1 MSIVDSYGLDLK
13 KPTEV
18 LSTLCVLASCEE
30 PQLQVAIRGDQRLV
44 DKINADV
51 NKLLLGSSAT

>member
-1 MSIVDSYGLDLK
+1 MNHADSYGLDLN

-18 LSTLCVLASCEE
+18 LSTLCLLASCEE
-30 PQLQVAIRGDQRLV
+30 SQLQVAIRGDPRLV
-44 DKINADV
+44 EKINADV